1 MSDVRPRT
9 PHHHGLCLLLL
20 LGIAVGEITQV
31 AAIYKSIRTPEGE
44 VSRAVQAREEAEA
57 GARVSRGVAKHLPF
71 LVDSHLLD
79 LSLTRD
85 QAAYH
90 SSLPHTCV
98 GKGIF

>member
-1 MSDVRPRT
+1 MELTWLLPGNCEGGVQAEY
-9 PHHHGLCLLLL
+9 LLLMAIHL
-20 LGIAVGEITQV
+20 WVGEGGGV
-31 AAIYKSIRTPEGE
+31 GEGKVGMVWE
-44 VSRAVQAREEAEA
+44 GLWEAVAEA

>member
-1 MSDVRPRT
+1 VSDVRPRT

-57 GARVSRGVAKHLPF
+57 GARVEESRPCFPTPVE
-71 LVDSHLLD
+71 LLFG
-79 LSLTRD
+79 LCCFQER
-85 QAAYH
+85 
-90 SSLPHTCV
+90 
-98 GKGIF
+98 